1 MAFPALNARFLLLQ
15 SGRLNGQLRGNLVK
29 ARTLVGIIVGL
40 LSWWAVFLLSLALM
54 GFLWPAL
61 GKVGRSVQESGNYSA
76 LTTGMLALLL
86 GGYVY
91 INGIAGWVT
100 ARITGRKSTIWIA
113 CAPTVA
119 YAMYEHLYVL
129 WHMLP
134 AWYNL
139 GVVGFI
145 YPFSFLGGLLARPR
159 PQRSPATPGKRVR

>member
-1 MAFPALNARFLLLQ
+1 M
-15 SGRLNGQLRGNLVK
+15 K
-29 ARTLVGIIVGL
+29 ARTVVGIIVGFF
-40 LSWWAVFLLSLALM
+40 SWWVVFFLSLALM
-54 GFLWPAL
+54 ALLWPAL

-86 GGYVY
+86 IGYVY

-100 ARITGRKSTIWIA
+100 VRITGRKSAIWIA
-113 CAPTVA
+113 AAPTVA
-119 YAMYEHLYVL
+119 YAVYEHLYVL

-145 YPFSFLGGLLARPR
+145 YPFSFLGGSLASTR
-159 PQRSPATPGKRVR
+159 QVTQTEPATRG

>member
-1 MAFPALNARFLLLQ
+1 MPTP
-15 SGRLNGQLRGNLVK
+15 GYIVK
-29 ARTLVGIIVGL
+29 ARTVVGIIVGFF
-40 LSWWAVFLLSLALM
+40 SWWVAFFLSLALM
-54 GFLWPAL
+54 ALLWPAL

-86 GGYVY
+86 SGYVY

-100 ARITGRKSTIWIA
+100 VRITGRKSAIWIA
-113 CAPTVA
+113 GAPIVA
-119 YAMYEHLYVL
+119 YAMYEHLHVL

-145 YPFSFLGGLLARPR
+145 YPFSFLGGSLARTRQVARGAQP
-159 PQRSPATPGKRVR
+159 VI